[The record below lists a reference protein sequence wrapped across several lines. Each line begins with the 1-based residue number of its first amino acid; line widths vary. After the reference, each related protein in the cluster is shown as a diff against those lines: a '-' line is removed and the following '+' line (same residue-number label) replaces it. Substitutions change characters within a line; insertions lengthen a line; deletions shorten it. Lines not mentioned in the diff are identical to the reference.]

1 MGIVSGAGAGGGTGS
16 DRRGGASEGEISR
29 RTSRGASSYVG
40 EGTGSG
46 IDGEANRV
54 PGSSLGRGASEGE
67 NSQGGRGTSRGAS
80 SHEGEATGSERR
92 GGASRVPGS
101 GLGGGSSRVTE
112 SGLGGGSS
120 RVTGSGLGGGSSRV
134 TGSGLGRGAN
144 RPRSTRNPDP
154 DNTGRAGV
162 QPYHIRDGFGTA
174 LCRRCMGR
182 GCAPEFQGDTRCSII
197 FTKKGTKRKY

>member
-1 MGIVSGAGAGGGTGS
+1 MTSSETGIVSGAGAGGGTGS

-40 EGTGSG
+40 EGTGSD

-67 NSQGGRGTSRGAS
+67 SSQGGRGTSRGAS

-92 GGASRVPGS
+92 GGANRVP
-101 GLGGGSSRVTE
+101 
-112 SGLGGGSS
+112 
-120 RVTGSGLGGGSSRV
+120 GSGLGGGSSRV